1 MAEAEAVSSISCSGH
16 GKAFLDGLV
25 LHGKPVCECNM
36 CYGGND
42 CSQLLPDCMVDADSG
57 DPTFLEPFWMKNAA
71 SSAIVVAGWHRMSYD
86 FSDGSLISEELKAH
100 IRKIHASVG
109 NAITDGKYIIFG
121 AGATHLLNA
130 AVHALSSNN
139 ASSSP
144 AKVVASI
151 PYYPV
156 YKEQTEFFKSEDY
169 KFNGD
174 TSMWKNDTSN
184 STFIELVTSPNNPD
198 GDMKKAILQGQFVKT
213 IHDLA
218 YYWPHFTPITAPADE
233 DLMIF
238 TLSKLTGHAGSRF
251 GWAIIKDE
259 AVYKRML
266 TYMDF
271 STYGVSRETQ
281 LRVLKLLKVALSG
294 NGRAMYEFGY
304 NTMKNRW
311 TKLSKVL
318 SQSKT
323 FSTQKLKPQYC
334 SFSQQIRTPSPGTF
348 PVQISAFASLKCDTS
363 VLEDRSCYEVLEE
376 ANITGR
382 EGSLFGADNHHVRL
396 SLVRSED
403 DFDLLLRQINKLV
416 SVESHDKRVAT
427 TSTGLGQNYGS
438 TVMECCGN
446 ISLNLRM
453 ELETLNY
460 NGLYTITKNM
470 CFYYKPCIYSSAS
483 QTPFT
488 ANSSVRTTKRFRR
501 PYAPPGGFGD
511 PVEASRKLRRDRR
524 DHTAIPWLIR
534 VSLEFVPTSAKFQV
548 ALYSIAK

>member
-1 MAEAEAVSSISCSGH
+1 MARIHSLKYSLSFTFSVSLNILLVGMYMCNRWKQNWTLEAMAEAEAVSSISCSGH

-25 LHGKPVCECNM
+25 LHGNPVCECNM
-36 CYGGND
+36 CYGGSD
-42 CSQLLPDCMVDADSG
+42 CSELLPDCMVDADSG

-71 SSAIVVAGWHRMSYD
+71 SSAVVVAGWHRMSYEY
-86 FSDGSLISEELKAH
+86 SDGSLISEELKAH
-100 IRKIHASVG
+100 IQKVHASVG

-121 AGATHLLNA
+121 AGATHLINA

-156 YKEQTEFFKSEDY
+156 YKEQTEFFNSEDY
-169 KFNGD
+169 KFNED
-174 TSMWKNDTSN
+174 ASMWKNYSSN

-198 GDMKKAILQGQFVKT
+198 GDMKKAVLQGQFVKT

-266 TYMDF
+266 TYMDL

-304 NTMKNRW
+304 STMKNRW

-318 SQSKT
+318 SQSKR
-323 FSTQKLKPQYC
+323 FSTQNLKPRYC
-334 SFSQQIRTPSPGTF
+334 SFSQQFRTPSP
-348 PVQISAFASLKCDTS
+348 AFAWLKCETS
-363 VLEDRSCYEVLEE
+363 VLEDRSCYEVLKEV
-376 ANITGR
+376 NITGR
-382 EGSLFGADNHHVRL
+382 EGSLFSADKHYVRL

-403 DFDLLLRQINKLV
+403 DFDLLLRQIKKLV
-416 SVESHDKRVAT
+416 SVESNDKGVT
-427 TSTGLGQNYGS
+427 EVSTGLGQNNES
-438 TVMECCGN
+438 TLM
-446 ISLNLRM
+446 L
-453 ELETLNY
+453 ELDALNY
-460 NGLYTITKNM
+460 NGLYTI
-470 CFYYKPCIYSSAS
+470 ID
-483 QTPFT
+483 PF
-488 ANSSVRTTKRFRR
+488 S
-501 PYAPPGGFGD
+501 Y
-511 PVEASRKLRRDRR
+511 
-524 DHTAIPWLIR
+524 
-534 VSLEFVPTSAKFQV
+534 Q
-548 ALYSIAK
+548 

>member
-1 MAEAEAVSSISCSGH
+1 MARVHSLKYILSLTCSIALNLLLVSMFIRTRWQHNWTQEAAAEAEAVSSITCSGH
-16 GKAFLDGLV
+16 GKAFLDGLL

-36 CYGGND
+36 CYGASD
-42 CSQLLPDCMVDADSG
+42 CSQLLPDCMVDADSICTIACSG
-57 DPTFLEPFWMKNAA
+57 DPTFLEPFWMKNAG
-71 SSAIVVAGWHRMSYD
+71 SSAIVVAGWHRMSYE

-100 IRKIHASVG
+100 IRNVHASVG

-121 AGATHLLNA
+121 PGATHLLNA
-130 AVHALSSNN
+130 AVHALSSN
-139 ASSSP
+139 ASSSSP

-198 GDMKKAILQGQFVKT
+198 GHMKKAVLEGQFVKT

-218 YYWPHFTPITAPADE
+218 YYWPHFTPILEPADE

-266 TYMDF
+266 TYMDL

-281 LRVLKLLKVALSG
+281 LRVLKLLKVVLSE
-294 NGRAMYEFGY
+294 NGREMYEFGY

-311 TKLSKVL
+311 TRLSKAL
-318 SQSKT
+318 SRSNR
-323 FSTQKLKPQYC
+323 FSTQNLKPQYC
-334 SFSQQIRTPSPGTF
+334 SFSQQIRTPSP
-348 PVQISAFASLKCDTS
+348 AFAWLKCETS
-363 VLEDRSCYEVLEE
+363 ILEDRSCYEVLQ
-376 ANITGR
+376 AVNITGR
-382 EGSLFGADNHHVRL
+382 PGSLFGADNRYVRL

-416 SVESHDKRVAT
+416 SAEINHKRVT
-427 TSTGLGQNYGS
+427 MVTLTGLIQGNES
-438 TVMECCGN
+438 TLMLPAECCWNRSLDLRVELRALNSN
-446 ISLNLRM
+446 IFPRQ
-453 ELETLNY
+453 
-460 NGLYTITKNM
+460 NGLYTEIVL
-470 CFYYKPCIYSSAS
+470 SSDL
-483 QTPFT
+483 
-488 ANSSVRTTKRFRR
+488 K
-501 PYAPPGGFGD
+501 
-511 PVEASRKLRRDRR
+511 
-524 DHTAIPWLIR
+524 I
-534 VSLEFVPTSAKFQV
+534 
-548 ALYSIAK
+548 

>member
-1 MAEAEAVSSISCSGH
+1 MSMRNRWQQNWTQEATAEAETVSSVSCSGH

-36 CYGGND
+36 CYGGSD
-42 CSQLLPDCMVDADSG
+42 CSQLLPDCKVDADSG

-71 SSAIVVAGWHRMSYD
+71 SSAIVVAGWHRMSYE
-86 FSDGSLISEELKAH
+86 FSEGSLISEELKGH
-100 IRKIHASVG
+100 IRNVHASVG

-130 AVHALSSNN
+130 AVHALSSN

-184 STFIELVTSPNNPD
+184 STFIELT
-198 GDMKKAILQGQFVKT
+198 GIMKKAVLQGQFVKT

-218 YYWPHFTPITAPADE
+218 YYWPHFTPILAPADE

-266 TYMDF
+266 TYMDL

-281 LRVLKLLKVALSG
+281 LRVLKLLKVVLSG
-294 NGRAMYEFGY
+294 NGRAIYEFGY

-311 TKLSKVL
+311 TRLSKVL
-318 SQSKT
+318 AQSKR
-323 FSTQKLKPQYC
+323 FSTQNLKPQYC
-334 SFSQQIRTPSPGTF
+334 SFSQQIRTPYP
-348 PVQISAFASLKCDTS
+348 AFAWLKCETS
-363 VLEDRSCYEVLEE
+363 ILENRSCYEVLK
-376 ANITGR
+376 AVNITGR
-382 EGSLFGADNHHVRL
+382 VGSLFGADNRFVCL

-416 SVESHDKRVAT
+416 SLEINYDKRVAT
-427 TSTGLGQNYGS
+427 TSTGLRQSNESTLMLPAGQCRLNRSLIGFENGIRDFELQY
-438 TVMECCGN
+438 
-446 ISLNLRM
+446 IS
-453 ELETLNY
+453 
-460 NGLYTITKNM
+460 
-470 CFYYKPCIYSSAS
+470 
-483 QTPFT
+483 
-488 ANSSVRTTKRFRR
+488 
-501 PYAPPGGFGD
+501 
-511 PVEASRKLRRDRR
+511 
-524 DHTAIPWLIR
+524 
-534 VSLEFVPTSAKFQV
+534 
-548 ALYSIAK
+548 

>member
-1 MAEAEAVSSISCSGH
+1 MARVHSLKYALSLTSSVALNILLVGMYMCNRGKQNWTEEAMAEAEAVSSISCSGH

-25 LHGKPVCECNM
+25 LDGKPVCECNM
-36 CYGGND
+36 CYGGSD

-71 SSAIVVAGWHRMSYD
+71 SSAVVVAGWHRMSYEY
-86 FSDGSLISEELKAH
+86 SDGSLISEELKAH
-100 IRKIHASVG
+100 IQKVHASVG
-109 NAITDGKYIIFG
+109 NAVTDGKYIIFG

-139 ASSSP
+139 ASSSS
-144 AKVVASI
+144 AKVVASV

-156 YKEQTEFFKSEDY
+156 YREQTEFFNSEDY
-169 KFNGD
+169 EFSED
-174 TSMWKNDTSN
+174 TSMWKNDSSN

-198 GDMKKAILQGQFVKT
+198 GDMKKSVLQGQFVKT

-266 TYMDF
+266 KYMDL

-304 NTMKNRW
+304 NTMRNRW

-318 SQSKT
+318 SQSKR
-323 FSTQKLKPQYC
+323 FSTQNLKPQHC
-334 SFSQQIRTPSPGTF
+334 SFSQHVRTPSP
-348 PVQISAFASLKCDTS
+348 AFAWLKCEAS
-363 VLEDRSCYEVLEE
+363 VVQDRSCYEVLKEV
-376 ANITGR
+376 NITGR
-382 EGSLFGADNHHVRL
+382 EGSLFGADKHYVRL
-396 SLVRSED
+396 SLVRSKD
-403 DFDLLLRQINKLV
+403 DFDLLLRQIKKLV
-416 SVESHDKRVAT
+416 SVETNDEGVAKV
-427 TSTGLGQNYGS
+427 STGLGQSNDS
-438 TVMECCGN
+438 TLMLRGECCGN
-446 ISLNLRM
+446 GSLDFRM
-453 ELETLNY
+453 ELEALNY
-460 NGLYTITKNM
+460 NGLYNIVDLFSYQEIK
-470 CFYYKPCIYSSAS
+470 
-483 QTPFT
+483 
-488 ANSSVRTTKRFRR
+488 V
-501 PYAPPGGFGD
+501 
-511 PVEASRKLRRDRR
+511 
-524 DHTAIPWLIR
+524 
-534 VSLEFVPTSAKFQV
+534 
-548 ALYSIAK
+548 